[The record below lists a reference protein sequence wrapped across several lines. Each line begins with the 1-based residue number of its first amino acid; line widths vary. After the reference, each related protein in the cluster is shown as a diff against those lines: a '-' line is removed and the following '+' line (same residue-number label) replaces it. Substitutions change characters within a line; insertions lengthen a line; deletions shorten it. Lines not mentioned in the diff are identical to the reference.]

1 MQFLQDMRK
10 EQNERADRLE
20 REVRQQYEQHRQFE
34 AAMLSRH
41 ESLEKALQDRHTALE
56 QRMASDREAA
66 EARDAEFEKRLQAL
80 EARKPQVAP
89 PPLQFPPAWQPDGS
103 TAAGSSRHPSARSG
117 LNERWIPTCGFLRG
131 WSPYAANFQDRKGGI
146 SRQEADDLMT
156 KIRAC
161 SRGSLWNVVLR
172 HTASSLRNF
181 QIVLHL
187 SPDAHESDLY
197 EFARTLNLALKT
209 EPIKLNDLQ
218 VYFSLDQPLW
228 RKQRNQR
235 LRMLCEVLKNK
246 NPALEVHIEWGPGFL
261 WHKSLGSEPLLL
273 YTSGKNEIDGTFIDA
288 VLSRWELTAKEVEDL
303 YEARAR

>member
-1 MQFLQDMRK
+1 MQFLQDMRR

-20 REVRQQYEQHRQFE
+20 REVRQQNELHRQFE
-34 AAMLSRH
+34 AAMIRRH
-41 ESLEKALQDRHTALE
+41 DDLEKALMDRHVALE
-56 QRMASDREAA
+56 TRMASDREAA

-80 EARKPQVAP
+80 EARKPLVAP

-103 TAAGSSRHPSARSG
+103 TAAGSTRHSARSG

-146 SRQEADDLMT
+146 TRQQADDLMVR
-156 KIRAC
+156 IRDC

-187 SPDAHESDLY
+187 NPDAHESDLY

-209 EPIKLNDLQ
+209 APIKLNDLQ

-235 LRMLCEVLKNK
+235 LRLLCEILKHK

-261 WHKSLGSEPLLL
+261 WHKPQDSEPLLL
-273 YTSGKNEIDGTFIDA
+273 YTSAKHEIEGSFIDA
-288 VLSRWELTAKEVEDL
+288 VLARWELTAKEVEDL
-303 YEARAR
+303 YEARAS